1 MMIERKG
8 LGERRATFR
17 EAIEK
22 KPLFSDLVR

>member
-1 MMIERKG
+1 MMIEREG